1 MAQSPPTVEILSD
14 RGFPETVPE
23 LLAIRAQTSPQTVA
37 YREYLNGDEWDTKTW
52 ADYWQTVQRVAAGLK
67 AQGVVKGLCIAIMLP
82 TSFEWDVMDRAAL
95 LLGAIVVGIEPHASP
110 DHIEFV
116 IKNSGANMLFVKNAQ
131 LDAPSLATLR
141 TLDLVIALEG
151 QVDDA
156 EVKSVS
162 WQSLLNV
169 EAESETGFVVSGDD
183 PATLVYTSGTTG
195 TPKGILYTHAQV
207 MAACESI
214 LQAFGAGENYPRWIC
229 WLPLANLFQR
239 IFNLCAMGAGASIY
253 LVDDPL
259 QVMQRVESAKPS
271 VFIGVPRFYEKLYA
285 GIMSRIESMPGW
297 QKSLAKKAIS
307 TAMNYQKVLRAGKRP
322 PVLLSLQYRLADKLV
337 LGKLRQVMGGEMRLM
352 LTGSAACPLS
362 VLEFFHAIGLPL
374 LEAYGMSE
382 NIIPMS
388 ANRPDDYCLGS
399 VGKPLQYNEI
409 RIAETGEILVKGR
422 GVFSGYLGSDKHCD
436 SFTPEGFFRTSDYG
450 CFDDEGFLH
459 LKERK
464 SEVIKTSTGRRIS
477 LVRIESVLRQVQLI
491 DQVVVIGSGRKLLV
505 AVVTLEQ
512 SWLPTFLQDKPLA
525 IERIASAISNA
536 GGVLAKY
543 ERVAGCVVLTK
554 PFSVGEGEVTPNLKL
569 RRAVIETNYA
579 EYVERLYELLETSTQ
594 AEGETENTGEEV
606 LVLCP

>member
-37 YREYLNGDEWDTKTW
+37 YREYLNGEEWDTRTW
-52 ADYWQTVQRVAAGLK
+52 SDYWETVQRVAAGLK
-67 AQGVVKGLCIAIMLP
+67 TQGVVKGHCIAIMLP

-116 IKNSGANMLFVKNAQ
+116 IQNSGANVLFVKNAP
-131 LDAPSLATLR
+131 LDAPSLDTLR
-141 TLDLVIALEG
+141 TLDMVVALEG
-151 QVDDA
+151 QVGDA
-156 EVKSVS
+156 EVNSVS
-162 WQSLLNV
+162 WQSLLKV
-169 EAESETGFVVSGDD
+169 ETESEIGAVVSGDD
-183 PATLVYTSGTTG
+183 PATLIYTSGTTG

-297 QKSLAKKAIS
+297 QKSLVKKAIS
-307 TAMNYQKVLRAGKRP
+307 TALNYQQVLRAGKQP
-322 PVLLSLQYRLADKLV
+322 PLALSLQYRLADKLV

-352 LTGSAACPLS
+352 LTGSAACPIG

-388 ANRPDDYCLGS
+388 ANRPDEFCLGS
-399 VGKPLQYNEI
+399 AGKPLQYNEI
-409 RIAETGEILVKGR
+409 RVEESGEILVKGR
-422 GVFSGYLGSDKHCD
+422 GVFGGYLGSDKHCD
-436 SFTPEGFFRTSDYG
+436 SFTSEGFFRTSDYG
-450 CFDDEGFLH
+450 YFDAEGFLH

-477 LVRIESVLRQVQLI
+477 LVRIESVLRQVPMI
-491 DQVVVIGSGRKLLV
+491 DQVIVIGSGKKLLI

-512 SWLPTFLQDKPLA
+512 DWVPTLSQDKPLA
-525 IERIASAISNA
+525 LEQIAKAVSSA
-536 GGVLAKY
+536 GDVLAKY

-554 PFSVGEGEVTPNLKL
+554 SFSVGEGELTPNLKL
-569 RRAVIETNYA
+569 RRAAIESNYA
-579 EYVERLYELLETSTQ
+579 EHIERLYELLESG
-594 AEGETENTGEEV
+594 ARMEGETENAGKEV